1 LIDKEQLLQNQID
14 LSNLY
19 QKIQEEEFN
28 LIKNQHDFYALVGV
42 DFVDDIKMKNIENE
56 IISIIEKYKS
66 YIDSH
71 NVSIENYEKG
81 RIFGKNIYKK
91 DGSLTNKYQYEFN
104 ILKLRKLEYQ
114 YFVDEL
120 SKCLYKNL

>member
-1 LIDKEQLLQNQID
+1 
-14 LSNLY
+14 
-19 QKIQEEEFN
+19 
-28 LIKNQHDFYALVGV
+28 
-42 DFVDDIKMKNIENE
+42 MKNIENE

-71 NVSIENYEKG
+71 NVSIEKYEKG